1 MKPMADVTGPP
12 APAGGPQN
20 SGLPISGAQGP
31 VPQGTGSIDRSEQ
44 PGRVGLLLVLAGL
57 LVGAAIGLSF
67 VANEQAQSLIV
78 WLLALLAMA
87 GVFFLFALAIGALQL
102 SGSAARD
109 DITKGIVD
117 ASPDGALVVE
127 DSGRLIYAN
136 EAYLRIAGGET
147 FSNLVPVERI
157 LVGSP
162 EVSEAVYRLSQASR
176 DARAHTEEVR
186 MSPPLGP
193 IAGERSFG
201 WYRVSV
207 RPLLRPRRAAALWT
221 VADITAERERQ
232 ENVFQELQHAIDYLD
247 HAPAG
252 FLSIDPAGAIV
263 YMNATLAA
271 WLGYDLASVGPGGP
285 HLTEIAPEAD
295 VLVRTA
301 GLPGE
306 VRTDRFDLDLRRR
319 NGHTLP
325 VRLYHRVAFGKD
337 GKPGS
342 SRTFV
347 INRSA
352 GAETD
357 EPQRAA
363 EVRLARFLNNSPI
376 AIATLDRTG
385 RIARANASFT
395 RLFGTVPRQVEDG
408 AIGVEGATR
417 AEPNV
422 ADSVADRTAL
432 EAGLARATSGLTDPE
447 PIEVQLNG
455 PGGRSARVW
464 LSPADGGDP
473 VQQTDEAER
482 VILYALDTTAQRQ
495 LEQQVAQA
503 QKMNAVGQL
512 AGGIAHD
519 FNNVLQ
525 AIIGYS
531 DLLLASHR
539 PTDPAFQDI
548 MQIKQNANRAA
559 GLVRQLLAFSRRQT
573 LRPEVMNVGEALS
586 ELTLLLK
593 RLLGERVA
601 LELKHGREVW
611 PVKADVNQFEQV
623 IVNLAVNAR
632 DAMPDGGK
640 LMIRTENVTDPGPA
654 AVADG
659 RGGAPAGDHILIE
672 VRDTGQG
679 IPPELMEKIFEP
691 FFTTKEIGK
700 GTGLGLSTVF
710 GIVKQ
715 SGGTID
721 VQSTVGEGTAFRIY
735 LPRHVPVAEHEEA
748 PLVTATPALPRTEAA
763 ALPSLSGQDRA
774 GGAAPPAG
782 EAAARAEA
790 KSEAK
795 PQAKIDAPAPR
806 KPAADHTG
814 QGTILLVED
823 EDPVRAVNSRAL
835 SARGYTVLEAASG
848 LEALAIVREGAQEID
863 LVVSDVVMP
872 EMDGPTLLRE
882 VRKHQ
887 PDLKVIFVSGY
898 AEDAFRKNLPEGET
912 FNFLPKPFSLKQL
925 VETVKK
931 TMAD

>member
-1 MKPMADVTGPP
+1 MAELSGPT
-12 APAGGPQN
+12 Q
-20 SGLPISGAQGP
+20 P
-31 VPQGTGSIDRSEQ
+31 VAGSIDRSER

-87 GVFFLFALAIGALQL
+87 GVFFLFALAIGAIQL
-102 SGSAARD
+102 AGQGGRD
-109 DITKGIVD
+109 DITKAVVD
-117 ASPDGALVVE
+117 SSPEAALVVE
-127 DSGRLIYAN
+127 EGGRLVYAN
-136 EAYLRIAGGET
+136 EAYLQVAGGDS
-147 FSNLVPVERI
+147 FSNLRAVERVF
-157 LVGSP
+157 VGSP
-162 EVSEAVYRLSQASR
+162 EVSEAVYRLSQAAR
-176 DARAHTEEVR
+176 DGRSHGEEIR
-186 MSPPLGP
+186 MSPPPQGSGQGGGRDF
-193 IAGERSFG
+193 A
-201 WYRVSV
+201 WYRINV
-207 RPLLRPRRAAALWT
+207 RPLPRPGRAAALWT

-252 FLSIDPAGAIV
+252 FLSIDPQGAIV

-271 WLGYDLASVGPGGP
+271 WLGYDLATVGSGGP
-285 HLTEIAPEAD
+285 HLDAIAPGAE
-295 VLVRTA
+295 VLTRSA

-306 VRTDRFDLDLRRR
+306 VRTDRIDLDLRRR
-319 NGHTLP
+319 NGQSLP
-325 VRLYHRVAFGKD
+325 ARLYHRVAFDKD
-337 GKPGS
+337 GKPGA

-352 GAETD
+352 GAEFD

-376 AIATLDRTG
+376 AIATLDRRG
-385 RIARANASFT
+385 RIARANASFA
-395 RLFGTVPRQVEDG
+395 RLFGTLPRHAVEDG
-408 AIGVEGATR
+408 TETAE
-417 AEPNV
+417 EPNIV
-422 ADSVADRTAL
+422 DSVIDREGLDAAL
-432 EAGLARATSGLTDPE
+432 AKAARGLSEIA
-447 PIEVQLNG
+447 PIEISLAG
-455 PGGRSARVW
+455 PGSRSARVW
-464 LSPADGGDP
+464 LITAGGAEEAL
-473 VQQTDEAER
+473 DEEER
-482 VILYALDTTAQRQ
+482 ESVILYALDTTAQRQ

-573 LRPEVMNVGEALS
+573 LRPEVMNVGESLS

-593 RLLGERVA
+593 RLLGERVG
-601 LELKHGREVW
+601 LELKHGRDIW

-632 DAMPDGGK
+632 DAMPGGGK
-640 LMIRTENVTDPGPA
+640 LLISTANVPDPGEAA
-654 AVADG
+654 AVEG
-659 RGGAPAGDHILIE
+659 RGGPPAGDHVLIE
-672 VRDTGQG
+672 VSDTGEG
-679 IPPELMEKIFEP
+679 IPPEIMEKIFEP

-721 VQSTVGEGTAFRIY
+721 VQSTVGQGTAFRIY
-735 LPRHVPVAEHEEA
+735 LPRHVPEAAEAVPEIEVAE
-748 PLVTATPALPRTEAA
+748 
-763 ALPSLSGQDRA
+763 
-774 GGAAPPAG
+774 AAPRLPPATLPPEPG
-782 EAAARAEA
+782 AEG
-790 KSEAK
+790 AK
-795 PQAKIDAPAPR
+795 PGTRPGPKPETKPAPAR
-806 KPAADHTG
+806 KPSADHTG

-848 LEALAIVREGAQEID
+848 IEALQIVRAGEHTID
-863 LVVSDVVMP
+863 LIVSDVVMP
-872 EMDGPTLLRE
+872 EMDGPSLLRE
-882 VRKHQ
+882 VRKHL

-898 AEDAFRKNLPEGET
+898 AEDAFRKNLPEGEA

-931 TMAD
+931 TMAG